1 MKERNGLT
9 LADVLLVVF
18 IILKLCGVVNWSWW
32 WVLSPVW
39 ISLIIVIICY
49 LIQEKQNERK
59 KWFNSC

>member
-49 LIQEKQNERK
+49 LI
-59 KWFNSC
+59 